1 MTAPT
6 VNLHTM
12 TCQISIKFLLKFFCL
27 PTHTQESKFIFP
39 IIATVI
45 THLNHNCSKRIK
57 YVIIAETQ
65 KSLVLITSR
74 FSCCMLLLDYLIV
87 KDRNPS
93 INFKWFICVYDCII
107 RLSKSMHI
115 KLPANG
121 CKTCLEKL
129 QKSCQPACSAWT
141 QNGLL

>member
-57 YVIIAETQ
+57 YVIIAGETQ
-65 KSLVLITSR
+65 KSLFLITS
-74 FSCCMLLLDYLIV
+74 MLHSLVVFYYLI
-87 KDRNPS
+87 
-93 INFKWFICVYDCII
+93 I
-107 RLSKSMHI
+107 
-115 KLPANG
+115 
-121 CKTCLEKL
+121 
-129 QKSCQPACSAWT
+129 
-141 QNGLL
+141 